1 MIALSFA
8 LDYFLANV
16 AKEEKPNVVAIVDD
30 DRQVRD
36 SLHDLMESAGFR
48 SLEFA
53 SAEEFL
59 NSGEPEHTACV
70 ITDIRMPGMSGLEL
84 QAKLNKDRQKIPIIF
99 ITAHGD
105 EKMRMQAL
113 RSGAVKFLTKPL
125 DNGVLLD
132 SVRTALEA

>member
-1 MIALSFA
+1 MIALPFA
-8 LDYFLANV
+8 LDYFFAIV
-16 AKEEKPNVVAIVDD
+16 AREEKPNVVAIVDD
-30 DRQVRD
+30 DKQVRD

-59 NSGEPEHTACV
+59 SSGEREHTACL

-84 QAKLNKDRQKIPIIF
+84 QSKLNADHHHIPIIF

-113 RSGAVKFLTKPL
+113 RSGAAEFLIKPFDDEAL
-125 DNGVLLD
+125 ID
-132 SVRTALEA
+132 SVRAALDT